1 MSSPERSSL
10 GGWFRWV
17 EVVDGRAL
25 ESFVVVLV
33 CKVVENTCVVLESSS
48 SEESIGVRVGARN
61 RRA

>member
-1 MSSPERSSL
+1 M
-10 GGWFRWV
+10 
-17 EVVDGRAL
+17 DGRAL

-33 CKVVENTCVVLESSS
+33 CKVVENACVVLESSS